1 MKRLIVMALAAG
13 GLAVG
18 SLASAQDLGAVI
30 TNILGFGSPGYTTS
44 NPAVVAGTGV
54 YVDPD
59 GRQVYT
65 VPNGT
70 ARQVYVDPD
79 GRQVYV
85 QPNTNYGITGYD
97 AWGRPIYGNN
107 VYGNNAYRN
116 YAQANRRDRDGDG
129 VINRYDRYPDDP
141 RYR

>member
-1 MKRLIVMALAAG
+1 MKRLIVMAVAAG

-18 SLASAQDLGAVI
+18 SRRRRRTSAPSSTTSSASVR
-30 TNILGFGSPGYTTS
+30 GYTTR
-44 NPAVVAGTGV
+44 PAVVAGTGV

-70 ARQVYVDPD
+70 AGQVYVDPD

-85 QPNTNYGITGYD
+85 QSEHQTTASRATTPGPADLRQQRVRQQRLPQLCPGQ
-97 AWGRPIYGNN
+97 P
-107 VYGNNAYRN
+107 
-116 YAQANRRDRDGDG
+116 RDRDGDG